1 MNQVK
6 IITTFIL
13 ILSLFTVVF
22 FLIYLQFISS
32 KPENLSSLSQEK
44 LIEKAKNYIE
54 REKPDSALNV
64 LSFALKKNPVD
75 PEIHYLLARVYHLGN
90 SFTLAEEYC
99 LKALELEWDYPRA
112 LVLMTDIKFE
122 QGLEDWQKRD
132 KTESLKNFL
141 FVLRNSPDR
150 IKIEKIAELT
160 GGKYKLKRLTRDI
173 FPDYAPRFS
182 RDGKRIIF
190 YSDTSFLSED
200 FGWGKNIKRKSQIF
214 QIDVSEGRRICL
226 TQGDSSV
233 QFPDISSD
241 GKKIIYEKENPN
253 PETQDLI
260 FNYDRDLYIKKLD
273 NGEEIRLTDNKWY
286 DGQASFS
293 PDDKKI
299 VYVSGFSIKIMGLYT
314 KEIINLDEPEG
325 IIIKWEKPV
334 NQYYPSFSPDGKEI
348 LFQAG
353 FQKRKI
359 YIIDTD
365 GKNLRDLSRIEDE
378 DYYPSFSPDGKKI
391 IFVSKRT
398 RAEEL
403 YLMDRDGKNQIR
415 LTFDKMDKKH
425 PRFSPNGKQIV
436 YVAKESEKPD
446 PYFEIYL
453 LSLDEII
460 PKEKLLARIESM
472 LVLNK

>member
-6 IITTFIL
+6 ILTTFIL
-13 ILSLFTVVF
+13 ILSLFTIIF
-22 FLIYLQFISS
+22 FLVYLQFFSS
-32 KPENLSSLSQEK
+32 KPDNFISLNQEE
-44 LIEKAKNYIE
+44 LIEKAKLYIE
-54 REKPDSALNV
+54 NDKPDSALEA
-64 LSFALKKNPVD
+64 LSIALKKNPVD
-75 PEIHYLLARVYHLGN
+75 PEIHYLMARVYHLGK

-99 LKALELEWDYPRA
+99 LKALELEQDYPRT
-112 LVLMTDIKFE
+112 LELMTDIKFE
-122 QGLEDWQKRD
+122 QGLEYWQKRD
-132 KTESLKNFL
+132 KSQSLKNFL
-141 FVLRNSPDR
+141 YVLRNSSDQE
-150 IKIEKIAELT
+150 KIEKIAELT
-160 GGKYKLKRLTRDI
+160 GGKYKLKKLTQDI

-190 YSDTSFLSED
+190 FSDTSYLSED

-214 QIDVSEGRRICL
+214 QIDVSGSRRICL

-253 PETQDLI
+253 PETQTLI
-260 FNYDRDLYIKKLD
+260 FNYDRDLYIKRLD
-273 NGEEIRLTDNKWY
+273 NTEEVRLTENRWY

-299 VYVSGFSIKIMGLYT
+299 VYVSGFSIKLMDLKT
-314 KEIINLDEPEG
+314 KEITNLDEPEG

-359 YIIDTD
+359 YLIDSD

-391 IFVSKRT
+391 VFVSKKT

-425 PRFSPNGKQIV
+425 PRFSPDGKQIA

-446 PYFEIYL
+446 PYFEIYIL
-453 LSLDEII
+453 YLKEII
-460 PKEKLLARIESM
+460 PKDRLLTRIENM
-472 LVLNK
+472 LEEDN

>member
-6 IITTFIL
+6 ILTTFIL

-22 FLIYLQFISS
+22 FLAFIQFFSS
-32 KPENLSSLSQEK
+32 EAEDLTNLNQEELK
-44 LIEKAKNYIE
+44 EKAKTYLEND
-54 REKPDSALNV
+54 KPDFALEA
-64 LSFALKKNPVD
+64 LSIALKKNPVD
-75 PEIHYLLARVYHLGN
+75 PEIHYLLAQVYHLGK

-99 LKALELEWDYPRA
+99 LKTLELESNSPGALELMA
-112 LVLMTDIKFE
+112 DIKFE
-122 QGLEDWQKRD
+122 QGLQCWQKRD
-132 KTESLKNFL
+132 KKESLKNFL
-141 FVLRNSPDR
+141 YVLRNSSDQE
-150 IKIEKIAELT
+150 KIEKIAELT
-160 GGKYKLKRLTRDI
+160 GGKYKLKRLTQDI

-190 YSDTSFLSED
+190 FSDTSYLSED

-214 QIDVSEGRRICL
+214 QIDVSGGRRISL

-273 NGEEIRLTDNKWY
+273 NGEEICLTDNKWY

-299 VYVSGFSIKIMGLYT
+299 VFVSGFSIKIMDLQT

-359 YIIDTD
+359 YLIESD

-391 IFVSKRT
+391 VFVSKRT

-403 YLMDRDGKNQIR
+403 YLMDKNGKNQIR

-425 PRFSPNGKQIV
+425 PRFSPDGKQIV

-446 PYFEIYL
+446 PYFEIYIL
-453 LSLDEII
+453 YLEEII
-460 PKEKLLARIESM
+460 PKDRLVTRIENM
-472 LVLNK
+472 LEEDN